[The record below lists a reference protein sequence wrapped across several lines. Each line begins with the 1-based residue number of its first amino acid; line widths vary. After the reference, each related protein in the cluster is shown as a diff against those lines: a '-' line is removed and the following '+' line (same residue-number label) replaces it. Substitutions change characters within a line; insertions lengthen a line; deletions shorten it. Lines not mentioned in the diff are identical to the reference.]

1 MHTTHTHTQVHVT
14 EVTLWMC
21 GKEAKESDGGTP
33 RGSYKH
39 VWFCA
44 VCQLGSHK
52 KNALLVSLGFLD
64 DFALTL
70 RGPGTHRATAICVF
84 VYCCMWVEF
93 WPKTLRVQ
101 PNHKPVSPSWGL
113 NRPRQGLFCQCRCL
127 GCWQF
132 NTALPALQK
141 DQVQWRTRKRWTL
154 ESEYGL
160 NMNVKKY
167 I

>member
-1 MHTTHTHTQVHVT
+1 MW
-14 EVTLWMC
+14 LKLLC
-21 GKEAKESDGGTP
+21 GCVEKRQKSQMEEP
-33 RGSYKH
+33 RGVVINMCDSVQFASK
-39 VWFCA
+39 A
-44 VCQLGSHK
+44 VIK
-52 KNALLVSLGFLD
+52 KKKALLVSLGFLD